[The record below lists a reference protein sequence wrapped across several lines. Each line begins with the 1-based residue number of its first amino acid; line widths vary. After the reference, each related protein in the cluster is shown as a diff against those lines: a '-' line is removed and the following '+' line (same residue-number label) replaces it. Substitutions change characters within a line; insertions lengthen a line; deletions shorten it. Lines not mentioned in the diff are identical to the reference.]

1 MVTKQ
6 SKHRCSRAQSRTALI
21 GAQST
26 PKTRKQRKIAGS
38 FGPRRVGGMGQ
49 VGSWRFLIVAGA
61 IGGAI
66 AQRFHENAD
75 RVKE

>member
-1 MVTKQ
+1 
-6 SKHRCSRAQSRTALI
+6 
-21 GAQST
+21 
-26 PKTRKQRKIAGS
+26 
-38 FGPRRVGGMGQ
+38 MGQ